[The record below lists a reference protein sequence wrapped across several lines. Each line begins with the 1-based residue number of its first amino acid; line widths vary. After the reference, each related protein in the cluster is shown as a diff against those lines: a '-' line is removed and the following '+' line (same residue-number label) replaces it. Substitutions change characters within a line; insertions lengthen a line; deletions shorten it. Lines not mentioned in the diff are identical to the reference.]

1 MKCELTYTLEELG
14 GNRPTVYNGRVRW
27 EQTYC
32 IHWKSEVGTDLY
44 TGRVRWELTYTLEER
59 GGNRPIH

>member
-14 GNRPTVYNGRVRW
+14 GNRPTVY
-27 EQTYC
+27 
-32 IHWKSEVGTDLY
+32 

-59 GGNRPIH
+59 GGN